1 MIMKL
6 EAHIVKREPRPG
18 RMGDLNG
25 RELFSGDYDFDFVAF
40 PQKNERHTATIA
52 AHTDKTY
59 LTPPDIFISAE
70 GGIELILQRGE
81 TLP

>member
-1 MIMKL
+1 MKL
-6 EAHIVKREPRPG
+6 EAHIAKGLGLDKWDIHGPT
-18 RMGDLNG
+18 
-25 RELFSGDYDFDFVAF
+25 LFSGDYDFDFVAF

-70 GGIELILQRGE
+70 GGIEHILQRGE